1 MVGKWLESTATCM
14 LRFIAALCG
23 EPMEVNMTKIL
34 VIRIGD
40 ARRLTKGIF
49 GENVEL
55 DARPQP

>member
-1 MVGKWLESTATCM
+1 M
-14 LRFIAALCG
+14 LSFIAALCG
-23 EPMEVNMTKIL
+23 EPMEVHMTKIL